1 MKVKTYIIIFIL
13 AFQFSFSQNEKAI
26 KGKVVCNDFSVQGIE
41 VVNIVSEK
49 STITNGNG
57 EFSILAKAE
66 DMLVFVSKDYEY
78 KRLLLE
84 KENINKSILI
94 ISLIRKP
101 EELKEVVVT
110 KISFPKIKFNQEAI
124 DKINLEKDQASIKN
138 PFIYD
143 GTMLNGPDLMRIGT
157 MILSIFKKQTENSK
171 KAPIIDF
178 KKLATT
184 TCSQE
189 YFDKSLQLKPEEV
202 ALFLDFCDADPKSKI
217 AVENTNPLSI
227 MDFLFSKNI
236 EFKKLSIQKN

>member
-1 MKVKTYIIIFIL
+1 MKVNTYIVLFIL
-13 AFQFSFSQNEKAI
+13 VFEFGFSQTEKTI

-49 STITNGNG
+49 STITNANG
-57 EFSILAKAE
+57 EFSILTKAE

-78 KRLLLE
+78 KRLLIE
-84 KENINKSILI
+84 KEDIKKPLII
-94 ISLIRKP
+94 ISLTRKP

-124 DKINLEKDQASIKN
+124 DKINLENAQASIKN

-143 GTMLNGPDLMRIGT
+143 GTIPNGLNFKRIGG
-157 MILSIFKKQTENSK
+157 MILSIFKKQPENSK

-189 YFDKSLQLKPEEV
+189 YFDKSLHLKPEEI

-217 AVENTNPLSI
+217 AIENTNPLSI
-227 MDFLFSKNI
+227 MDFLFLKNI
-236 EFKKLSIQKN
+236 EFKKLSIQKK

>member
-1 MKVKTYIIIFIL
+1 
-13 AFQFSFSQNEKAI
+13 
-26 KGKVVCNDFSVQGIE
+26 
-41 VVNIVSEK
+41 
-49 STITNGNG
+49 
-57 EFSILAKAE
+57 
-66 DMLVFVSKDYEY
+66 
-78 KRLLLE
+78 
-84 KENINKSILI
+84 
-94 ISLIRKP
+94 
-101 EELKEVVVT
+101 
-110 KISFPKIKFNQEAI
+110 
-124 DKINLEKDQASIKN
+124 N